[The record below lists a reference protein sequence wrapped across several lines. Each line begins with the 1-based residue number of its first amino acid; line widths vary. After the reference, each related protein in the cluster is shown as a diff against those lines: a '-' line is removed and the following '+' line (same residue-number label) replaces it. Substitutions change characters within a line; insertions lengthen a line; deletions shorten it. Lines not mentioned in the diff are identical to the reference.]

1 MTAADLPT
9 TLESSACTTNV
20 DGGPA
25 AIGATGGTESEEE
38 HDNEDINEKLRED
51 AMLAATNP
59 KPNPNPPPIKMLVSV
74 PVQRCHFVWRLC
86 LEA

>member
-59 KPNPNPPPIKMLVSV
+59 KPNPNTPPNQNVSFSTRSEV
-74 PVQRCHFVWRLC
+74 PLC
-86 LEA
+86 VEIVS

>member
-59 KPNPNPPPIKMLVSV
+59 KPNPNTPPYQNVSFSTRSEV
-74 PVQRCHFVWRLC
+74 PLC
-86 LEA
+86 VEIVS